1 MKNKKII
8 LIAIIVILGLLIVYA
23 LITRPNGDIVLDK
36 DKTDLQLV
44 TDYKEFFSINSLV
57 NDYLLNI
64 SLDQQDVVKG
74 MSGNDVLVTNA
85 SEKYNY
91 YAEKVYYVELSF
103 NIYYYVTGR
112 KMIYDYNTNKM
123 SEIKNECYLVNVY
136 KPNNTFKILKINDVN
151 NYYKGNDL
159 YDKVIITS
167 NSYNDYSK
175 YDTYYK
181 DDTIYNTYINYLR
194 DLIFVNY
201 RDAYNLLDVSYKNK
215 IGSIDNFNLMR
226 EDIYNKLNNIVK
238 DYSINGNSPNRS
250 YTLILVNDTKIT
262 VIENGIMNVKYKIEN
277 N

>member
-36 DKTDLQLV
+36 DKKDLQLV

-151 NYYKGNDL
+151 NYYKENDL

-181 DDTIYNTYINYLR
+181 DDTIYNIYINYLR

-277 N
+277 

>member
-36 DKTDLQLV
+36 DKKDLQLV

-123 SEIKNECYLVNVY
+123 IEIKNECYLFNVY
-136 KPNNTFKILKINDVN
+136 KPNNTFKISKINDVN

-277 N
+277 